1 MIDDVKRWART
12 LEAEAALFEPLR
24 PGARI
29 GLVAESILAS
39 RPARACELLVWE
51 RGSEGMRAAVEP
63 YAGFESAA
71 VDLLIA
77 VDEEAVH
84 ALEGAHDSGFV
95 RILRRLARGGHVLF
109 FARCPRADLED
120 AGYDDLLYEIGFAYL
135 GTCR

>member
-1 MIDDVKRWART
+1 MLTDIECWARA

-29 GLVAESILAS
+29 GLVAESIVAGPSAPAS
-39 RPARACELLVWE
+39 ELLVWE
-51 RGSEGMRAAVEP
+51 RGAEGMRAAVEP

-77 VDEEAVH
+77 LDDEAVR
-84 ALEGAHDSGFV
+84 ALEGARGAA
-95 RILRRLARGGHVLF
+95 RTLRRLARGGHALF
-109 FARCPRADLED
+109 FARRPRAELED
-120 AGYDDLLYEIGFAYL
+120 AGYDDLLCEIGFAYL

>member
-1 MIDDVKRWART
+1 MLNDAKRWVHS

-24 PGARI
+24 LGARI
-29 GLVAESILAS
+29 GLVAESIIAAS
-39 RPARACELLVWE
+39 SVPATELLVWE
-51 RGSEGMRAAVEP
+51 RDAKGMRATVEP

-77 VDEEAVH
+77 LDDEAVR
-84 ALEGAHDSGFV
+84 ALEGALDTA
-95 RILRRLARGGHVLF
+95 RMLRRLARGGHALF
-109 FARCPRADLED
+109 FARRPRAELED